1 MDAQTQSP
9 QSEAV
14 VFAKTRS
21 GIDLPVI
28 DFTNPRFA
36 VPEDPN
42 TVRALYAA
50 FVESERKRRLV
61 PKFIMRMMLR
71 SAAKKSLLVRSLF
84 QSKAGFLDGIS
95 TYMMKL
101 GTGNLVPPFN
111 SEIDRKFAASPHV
124 PLLRLRM
131 QQTARLLCDGLI
143 ADLLDAQNAPLDL
156 INIGGGPALD
166 SINALVHLNRTRPEL
181 LKRPIAIHV
190 LDSDEEGPFFGA
202 NALDALKATGRPLHG
217 LDIVMDHRCYD
228 WNAPALLEQLVR
240 ELAAKNSII
249 AASSEG
255 ALFEYG
261 SDAAIVANLKAL
273 HADGGGA
280 KQVAG
285 SVTRGDETRKRMIA
299 ETGFTLIP
307 RGLEGFAPLAAQAGF
322 SIAKVEN
329 AMLSDQVLLSAVA
342 VSPAPF
348 LPS

>member
-1 MDAQTQSP
+1 MDRQTQSP

-28 DFTNPRFA
+28 DFTNPRYA
-36 VPEDPN
+36 VPENPN

-101 GTGNLVPPFN
+101 GTGNLVPPFD

-131 QQTARLLCDGLI
+131 QQTARLLCDGLN
-143 ADLLDAQNAPLDL
+143 ADLSDAQNAPLDL

-181 LKRPIAIHV
+181 LQRPIAIHV

-202 NALDALKATGRPLHG
+202 NALEALKATGRPLHG
-217 LDIVMDHRCYD
+217 LDIVMDHRSYD
-228 WNAPALLEQLVR
+228 WNAPAPLEQLVH
-240 ELAAKNSII
+240 ELAAKNRVI

-273 HADGGGA
+273 HAGT
-280 KQVAG
+280 KHVAG

-299 ETGFTLIP
+299 ETGFKLIP

-322 SIAKVEN
+322 NIAKVEN
-329 AMLSDQVLLSAVA
+329 AMLSDQVLLSPVA